1 MSIDNKYQQVISELE
16 KLLGDYKSAES
27 KELLWKFFALTVS
40 GGFSSQ
46 PVEKREDLLTFYE
59 YLKRLLDVLELLEV
73 ELKNNRRGVSMK
85 TLLKPSL

>member
-27 KELLWKFFALTVS
+27 KELLWKLFALTVS

-59 YLKRLLDVLELLEV
+59 HLKHLFDVLELLEI
-73 ELKNNRRGVSMK
+73 ELKNNRDGISMK